1 MAVVMYLP
9 AYLQPFAGGRS
20 EVEVNGGSATLREA
34 LDELRRDY
42 PGVYERVMTER
53 GEVRQHVN
61 VFIGEESIRDAQG
74 LASPIPDGTEITIL
88 PAVSGG

>member
-1 MAVVMYLP
+1 MGVVMYLP

-20 EVEVNGGSATLREA
+20 EVEVDGRVATLRDA

-42 PGVYERVMTER
+42 PGVYDRVMTER

-74 LASPIPDGTEITIL
+74 LASPVPAGSEITIL